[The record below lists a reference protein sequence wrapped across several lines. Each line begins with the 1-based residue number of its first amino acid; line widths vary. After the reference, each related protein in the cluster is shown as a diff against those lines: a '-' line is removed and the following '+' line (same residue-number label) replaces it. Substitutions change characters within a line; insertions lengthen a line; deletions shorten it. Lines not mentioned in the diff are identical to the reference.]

1 MKFIEKSSNTTFI
14 IKLNVK
20 TNCKTQKVIVNEDFL
35 TIFLRSKPIQ
45 NKANKELF
53 NLFKT
58 RLNMSSNQIQII
70 TGSKSNNK
78 IIKLNFSENTKEKE
92 IIDKLLI

>member
-1 MKFIEKSSNTTFI
+1 MKFIEKSSNSTFI

-20 TNCKTQKVIVNEDFL
+20 TNCKTQKVIVNDDFL

-45 NKANKELF
+45 NKANKELL
-53 NLFKT
+53 NLLKT

-70 TGSKSNNK
+70 TGSKSHNK
-78 IIKLNFSENTKEKE
+78 IIKLNFLENTKEQE
-92 IIDKLLI
+92 IIDKFLS

>member
-20 TNCKTQKVIVNEDFL
+20 TNCKTQKVIDNDDFL

-45 NKANKELF
+45 NKANKEL
-53 NLFKT
+53 LTLLKT

-70 TGSKSNNK
+70 TGSKSHNK
-78 IIKLNFSENTKEKE
+78 IIKLNFSENTKEQE
-92 IIDKLLI
+92 IIDKLLR